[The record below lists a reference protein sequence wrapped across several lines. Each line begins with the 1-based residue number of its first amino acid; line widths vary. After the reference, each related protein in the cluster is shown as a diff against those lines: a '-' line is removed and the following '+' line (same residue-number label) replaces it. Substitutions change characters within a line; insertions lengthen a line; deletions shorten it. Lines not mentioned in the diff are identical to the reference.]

1 MKKYDAVIIGGSIGG
16 MVSAITCRRHY
27 PDKSILLI
35 RKEEHAL
42 VPCGIPYIFG
52 TVGGVDKNFLP
63 EAVYEKNRVEVMI
76 DEVTDID
83 PKDRFLSTAG
93 GEEAVYD
100 KLVIATGSLPIVP
113 PIPGMDKKNVF
124 AGKKDVSHLQE
135 FLDKLKVTSE
145 LVIVGGGFIG
155 MEFADECKKDRDIN
169 VKIVE
174 MLPHCLMLAYDEDL
188 SIAAENILKERG
200 IEILTSQ
207 KVEALL
213 GNDKVDRVKLA
224 SGEKL
229 KADTVLLGIGVSA
242 NTTLAKKAGLEIGPT
257 KSIQVN
263 RYMQTNDKNI
273 FACGDCAEKVSFF
286 DGKPSNLKLGA
297 PASMEARIVGA
308 NLFEIRRAKRGII
321 GVFSTA
327 LGPNCFAVAGLTEK
341 VAKEKGY
348 NIVAGEAEA
357 LNRHPGGMP
366 EAEKMKVK
374 LIFEKGSGIILG
386 GQISGAK
393 SGGELINA
401 VSACIYRRMT
411 ADDIA
416 TFPMATHPALT
427 ASPIFYQLVNATE
440 EAVRKM
446 RSS

>member
-27 PDKSILLI
+27 PEKSILLI

-52 TVGGVDKNFLP
+52 TVGSVDKNFLP
-63 EAVYEKNRVEVMI
+63 EPVYDKNKVEVMI

-83 PKDRFLSTAG
+83 PGARCLSTAK
-93 GEEAVYD
+93 GEEMVYD
-100 KLVIATGSLPIVP
+100 KLVVATGSTPIVP
-113 PIPGMDKKNVF
+113 PIPGVDKKNVF
-124 AGKKDVSHLQE
+124 AGKKDVFHLQE
-135 FLDKLKVTSE
+135 FLDKLKVTSD

-155 MEFADECKKDRDIN
+155 VEFADECKKSRAIN

-188 SIAAENILKERG
+188 CIVAESVLKERG
-200 IEILTSQ
+200 IDILTSQ
-207 KVEALL
+207 KVEVLL
-213 GNDKVDRVKLA
+213 GNDNVDRVKLA
-224 SGEKL
+224 SGEEL
-229 KADTVLLGIGVSA
+229 KADAVFLGIGA
-242 NTTLAKKAGLEIGPT
+242 TPDTTLAKKAGLEIGPT
-257 KSIQVN
+257 KSMQVN
-263 RYMQTNDKNI
+263 RYMQTSDENI
-273 FACGDCAEKVSFF
+273 FACGDCTEKVSFF

-308 NLFEIRRAKRGII
+308 NLFEIRRANRGVI

-327 LGPNCFAVAGLTEK
+327 LGPNCFAVAGLTERA
-341 VAKEKGY
+341 AKEKGY
-348 NIVAGEAEA
+348 NIVIGEAEA
-357 LNRHPGGMP
+357 INRHPGGMP

-374 LIFEKGSGIILG
+374 LVFEKGTGIILG

-401 VSACIYRRMT
+401 VSACIYNEMT

-416 TFPMATHPALT
+416 IFQMGTQPALT
-427 ASPIFYQLVNATE
+427 ASPIFYQLVNAAE
-440 EAVRKM
+440 EAVIQL
-446 RSS
+446 